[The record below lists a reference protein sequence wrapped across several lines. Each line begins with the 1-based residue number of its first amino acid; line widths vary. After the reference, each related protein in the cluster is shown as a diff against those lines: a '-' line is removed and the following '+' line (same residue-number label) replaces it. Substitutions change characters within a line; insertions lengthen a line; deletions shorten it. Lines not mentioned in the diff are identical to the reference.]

1 MGSKAKNSNL
11 RIIPSP
17 VRGYMSRDARR
28 VTLPPGAHDYYQRI
42 EAYAQRI
49 RNTHDIPE
57 IIGILDEALRETQ
70 GLAGHHDL
78 KLAVNRV
85 AQAER
90 EIANLKAELQ
100 EAVTQVQI
108 DQLTQVLNRRGLE
121 ESFARESAR
130 SDRHG
135 APLCVALIDVD
146 NFKSVND
153 TFGHPT
159 GDAALVHLA
168 KTLRRTLRPV
178 DVVARYGGEE
188 FVVLLPESD
197 EEAARAAMS
206 RVQRRAKVR
215 SGWAIGRMVPRSGQV
230 PTTTSAPSS
239 RSRRVAASRNRTEVA
254 GVMRWVT
261 SLAPTMIT
269 ATSGGTPSSSN
280 VSIWPSR

>member
-11 RIIPSP
+11 RIIPSS

-206 RVQRRAKVR
+206 RVQRVLKERLSLSDLAVPSFTISAGIALR
-215 SGWAIGRMVPRSGQV
+215 EHGENQAETIGRADVALLNAKHAGKNRVFLAKRQIAI
-230 PTTTSAPSS
+230 SA
-239 RSRRVAASRNRTEVA
+239 
-254 GVMRWVT
+254 
-261 SLAPTMIT
+261 
-269 ATSGGTPSSSN
+269 
-280 VSIWPSR
+280 